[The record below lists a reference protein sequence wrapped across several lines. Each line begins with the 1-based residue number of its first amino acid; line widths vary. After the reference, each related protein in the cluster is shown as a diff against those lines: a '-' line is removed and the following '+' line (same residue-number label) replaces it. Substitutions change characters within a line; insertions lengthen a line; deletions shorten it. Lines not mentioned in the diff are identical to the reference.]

1 MLFNSFYKI
10 SVLFLAAHHSL
21 ASPLTTK
28 DEVLEADL
36 SGQEEV
42 LIAGEPDLAISEKR
56 DLEDGDEIVQLV
68 ARQSNS
74 DQSEALRMH
83 NAVRARRGVRAL
95 VWDSNLEANALAW
108 AQQLARDRKFEHS
121 DSSQRPGQGENL
133 AYQKS
138 SRPISNPIT
147 TGTGLW
153 LAEEQYYNNEP
164 IPQGNFGAYGHYTQC
179 TWSTTTRVGIATAT
193 SGNNEWYTVARYS
206 PSGNI
211 YGRRPY

>member
-1 MLFNSFYKI
+1 MLFTSFYT
-10 SVLFLAAHHSL
+10 SALLFLAAHHSL

-42 LIAGEPDLAISEKR
+42 LIAGEPDLALSEKR
-56 DLEDGDEIVQLV
+56 DLEDRDQIVQLV
-68 ARQSNS
+68 ARQSSS

-133 AYQKS
+133 AYQK
-138 SRPISNPIT
+138 
-147 TGTGLW
+147 
-153 LAEEQYYNNEP
+153 
-164 IPQGNFGAYGHYTQC
+164 
-179 TWSTTTRVGIATAT
+179 
-193 SGNNEWYTVARYS
+193 
-206 PSGNI
+206 
-211 YGRRPY
+211 

>member
-1 MLFNSFYKI
+1 MLFTSFYT
-10 SVLFLAAHHSL
+10 SALLFLAAHHSL

-42 LIAGEPDLAISEKR
+42 LIAGEPDLALSEKR
-56 DLEDGDEIVQLV
+56 DLEDGDQFVQLV
-68 ARQSNS
+68 ARQSSS

-133 AYQKS
+133 AYQRS

-147 TGTGLW
+147 AGTGLW

-179 TWSTTTRVGIATAT
+179 TWNTTTRVGIATAT
-193 SGNNEWYTVARYS
+193 SGNNECRSITKKYEKCDVGLILGS
-206 PSGNI
+206 
-211 YGRRPY
+211 

>member
-1 MLFNSFYKI
+1 MLFTSFYTT
-10 SVLFLAAHHSL
+10 SLLFLAAHYSL

-28 DEVLEADL
+28 DEALEAL

-42 LIAGEPDLAISEKR
+42 LIAGEPDLALSEKR
-56 DLEDGDEIVQLV
+56 DLEDGDQVVQLV
-68 ARQSNS
+68 ARQSS
-74 DQSEALRMH
+74 LDQSEALRMH

-95 VWDSNLEANALAW
+95 VWDSTLEASALAW
-108 AQQLARDRKFEHS
+108 AQELARDRK
-121 DSSQRPGQGENL
+121 
-133 AYQKS
+133 S
-138 SRPISNPIT
+138 SRPILNPIT
-147 TGTGLW
+147 AGTGLW

-179 TWSTTTRVGIATAT
+179 VWNTTTRVGIATAT